1 MTPDLSGLTKYYKFI
16 FSFPNLRV
24 LLCEIFLLLGFW
36 ILQILIFPQIF
47 ETSILLAV
55 LISSIIF
62 GLTLYLLDKEIF
74 TFRRSI
80 ALIPIFILWGFI
92 FDLIYTFS
100 LNVLVP
106 PLLTMLTPA
115 FFLSEKKSLKVIF
128 SLYATLYILAS
139 ILSENLP
146 LSVIILLYIFLV
158 SLIHHNVDK
167 RIYKNMNIGG
177 ISLFRSFIRYILSG
191 DKSLL
196 EENLSILGKLRSI
209 PIYKILFYDD
219 TGVIGGIMVSYI
231 HPGPLRDLGS
241 STLPFKIIKKG
252 EEIGIP
258 ILYLKGACTHAENLI
273 KSDSIKK
280 IIDTLFIEKS
290 NEENTQFLGIKRID
304 VDDVTT
310 LHFLFDHKLLSI
322 VSRTRIGM
330 EDIPY
335 ELRELIS
342 QKISKEVIL
351 VDAHNRL
358 PHSKTYESPI
368 PGSGLARKIEKTFE
382 IFEKPKLSSLEVGF
396 SHRNIGENRYE
407 IGPGGVTSL
416 VIKTNGKK
424 YFLISFDGNNM
435 VDGVRDYLYH
445 YIIKQ
450 KNFMDGELMTTDT
463 HVFSGLI
470 PGVEYHAI
478 GETLSRK
485 YLAKITDS
493 LLEDALKNT
502 RKVSRISITKIMV
515 NSYFM
520 DETKLN
526 LLSELTRKNVR
537 DGLILT
543 GFLFLT
549 YLLALLV

>member
-1 MTPDLSGLTKYYKFI
+1 MTPDLSGLTKSYKFI
-16 FSFPNLRV
+16 FSFPNLRI
-24 LLCEIFLLLGFW
+24 LLCEIFSLLGFW

-47 ETSILLAV
+47 EALTLLAV

-74 TFRRSI
+74 TFRRSV

-106 PLLTMLTPA
+106 PLLTMFTIG
-115 FFLSEKKSLKVIF
+115 FFLSGKKSLKVMF
-128 SLYATLYILAS
+128 SLYATLCILTS
-139 ILSENLP
+139 ILSGNLP
-146 LSVIILLYIFLV
+146 LSAIILLYIFLV
-158 SLIHHNVDK
+158 FLIHHNVDK
-167 RIYKNMNIGG
+167 RIYKNLNIGG

-191 DKSLL
+191 DKSSL
-196 EENLSILGKLRSI
+196 EENLSILGKFRSI
-209 PIYKILFYDD
+209 PIYKILFYNN
-219 TGVIGGIMVSYI
+219 GVIGGIVVSYI

-241 STLPFKIIKKG
+241 SALPFKIIKKG

-273 KSDSIKK
+273 KSESIKEV
-280 IIDTLFIEKS
+280 IDTLFGEKGS
-290 NEENTQFLGIKRID
+290 GENIRLLEIRRID

-310 LHFLFDHKLLSI
+310 LHFLFDHKLFSI

-368 PGSGLARKIEKTFE
+368 SGSDLARKIEKTFE

-396 SHRNIGENRYE
+396 SHRNIGENQYE

-445 YIIKQ
+445 YIVKQ
-450 KNFMDGELMTTDT
+450 KNFTDGELMTTDT

-478 GETLSRK
+478 GETLPRK
-485 YLAKITDS
+485 YLAEITDS
-493 LLEDALKNT
+493 LLEDALKNA

-537 DGLILT
+537 DGLILIS
-543 GFLFLT
+543 FLFFT
-549 YLLALLV
+549 YLLAFLV